1 MGLMD
6 LCKTRVEIPL
16 MSVSVRIFVGPEAA
30 KLVLRR
36 TAEMS
41 ATTNDIEGFM
51 L

>member
-1 MGLMD
+1 MD

-16 MSVSVRIFVGPEAA
+16 ISVSTRTFVGPEAA

-36 TAEMS
+36 RAEVS

-51 L
+51 V